1 MEMKTAIRALG
12 SLAHDS
18 RLAIFRLLVQAGE
31 AGLPV
36 GTIGEQLKL
45 APATLSFHLAGLKQA
60 GLVTARRAGRTIY
73 HAANYAVMNDLI
85 GYLSE
90 NCCQG
95 ADCGIAVCAPA
106 AAKQTAKSVKKVSRN
121 EKTARARRGR

>member
-1 MEMKTAIRALG
+1 MEIKVAIRALG

-31 AGLPV
+31 DGLAV
-36 GTIGEQLKL
+36 GVIGDRLKL
-45 APATLSFHLAGLKQA
+45 APATLSFHLAGLKHA
-60 GLVTARRAGRTIY
+60 GLVTARREGRTIY
-73 HAANYAVMNDLI
+73 HAANYTAMNELV

-95 ADCGIAVCAPA
+95 ADCGIAACAPA
-106 AAKQTAKSVKKVSRN
+106 ATRQTTKSVKKVSRN
-121 EKTARARRGR
+121 EKAARTRRGR

>member
-1 MEMKTAIRALG
+1 MEPKTAIRALG

-36 GTIGEQLKL
+36 GSIGEQLKL
-45 APATLSFHLAGLKQA
+45 APATLSFHLAGLKHA
-60 GLVTARRAGRTIY
+60 GLVTARRDGRTIY
-73 HAANYAVMNDLI
+73 HAANYAAMNDLV

-95 ADCGIAVCAPA
+95 ADCGVAGCAPSGNRQA
-106 AAKQTAKSVKKVSRN
+106 PKPVKKVPGN
-121 EKTARARRGR
+121 EKTARASRGR